1 MKKVFLTLMVMVLIT
16 SISFAAF
23 SDLPDGHWAKAT
35 VEEMVEAGIIS
46 GYTDGTFRP
55 SKEISKIESLI
66 LLSRIAGLNKYPTEA
81 TKYLETYTTV
91 LSPYNTQYKKD
102 VAYLLGVGVLKEKDL
117 SNLLSSDK
125 INSPLTREEMAVLV
139 TKVLGKEDEAT
150 KNSIVVL
157 PFSDTSSISAA
168 AKPYVYYV
176 YTQGIMAGMS
186 DSTFSPKTALTRA
199 QAATVLQ
206 RIYKKVN
213 ITPSI
218 AGTTPTPT
226 PTNSSSVTSFVTGTI
241 TKIDTSTS
249 SVWIKSTTG
258 TEEYEYDKN
267 TKFYVSGRELNSD
280 SMKVNA
286 TVTATISNDTYIASM
301 NITDGAKVSTKT
313 VKGTIYAASSA
324 AKTITVTTD
333 GSRITYNYDSS
344 TTYTLDGK
352 TSTLT
357 GAIKKDYNVTLTV
370 DAANYITK
378 AAVTSPDER
387 IIGKITAVST
397 KYGYVVFEDDDDE
410 EYILMDDEIDNYS
423 KSYKKTS
430 EDYYFDD
437 DTDFKYNGSSK
448 SYKSIATSSYLYKE
462 GNYIAVTVGKN
473 EYLDLIEVAT
483 KKSTLTGSSSTDDD
497 DEDSDDDIVGEI
509 TVASTKYGYIV
520 IEDVDSGKEYIIMD
534 DVINKYDANY
544 EDEDEDYYFN
554 KETDFSYEGS
564 SKKYSAIATTSYL
577 YKKGNYVGLVLGKND
592 YIEEIKVASKESKL
606 TGSSSSS
613 SSSYSSEDMMDD
625 NYLVGE
631 ITDIDED
638 YITIECDDGEEY
650 DIDVLST
657 AIVLD
662 YGAKKPSTGYTDFE
676 DAYDD
681 DDIGKGDRVL
691 VVLYKEDQTALII
704 LLD

>member
-16 SISFAAF
+16 SISFATF

-81 TKYLETYTTV
+81 AKYLETYTST
-91 LSPYNTQYKKD
+91 LAPYTTQYKKD

-125 INSPLTREEMAVLV
+125 VNSPLTREEMAVLV
-139 TKVLGKEDEAT
+139 TKVLGKEEEAT

-213 ITPSI
+213 IKPANAT
-218 AGTTPTPT
+218 TTPTPT
-226 PTNSSSVTSFVTGTI
+226 PTGSSSVTSFVTGTI
-241 TKIDTSTS
+241 TKIDTSAN
-249 SVWIKSTTG
+249 SVWIKTTTG
-258 TEEYEYDKN
+258 TEEYEYDNN
-267 TKFYVSGRELNSD
+267 TKFYVSGRELSSD

-286 TVTATISNDTYIASM
+286 TVTATISGDTYIASM

-324 AKTITVTTD
+324 AKTITITTD
-333 GSRITYNYDSS
+333 GSRITYNYDAS
-344 TTYTLDGK
+344 TTFTLDGK
-352 TSTLT
+352 SSTLA
-357 GAIKKDYNVTLTV
+357 GAIKKDYAVTLTV

-423 KSYKKTS
+423 KSYKKSS

-448 SYKSIATSSYLYKE
+448 KYSSIATTSYLYKT
-462 GNYIAVTVGKN
+462 GNYIAITPGKN
-473 EYLDLIEVAT
+473 EYIDLIEVAT
-483 KKSTLTGSSSTDDD
+483 KKATLTGSNNDDD
-497 DEDSDDDIVGEI
+497 DDDSDEDLIGKI
-509 TVASTKYGYIV
+509 TAVSTKYGYVV
-520 IEDVDSGKEYIIMD
+520 IEDVDKGKEYILMD
-534 DVINKYDANY
+534 DVINNYDASY

-554 KETDFSYEGS
+554 KSTDFSYEGS

-592 YIEEIKVASKESKL
+592 YIEEIKIASKESKL

-613 SSSYSSEDMMDD
+613 SSYSSEDMIDD
-625 NYLVGE
+625 NYLVGK
-631 ITDIDED
+631 ITDIDD
-638 YITIECDDGEEY
+638 DFITIEADDGEEY

-657 AIVLD
+657 AIVMSYD
-662 YGAKKPSTGYTDFE
+662 TKKPSSSSNYASFE

-704 LLD
+704 LL